1 MKITD
6 YGKQYLN
13 EQDKFDISIDND
25 FSVDNKPKHTNVK
38 TGVIDTN
45 LMGIINHTKKRYC
58 KKEFFTSICNSSRI
72 FFRRYDIQVSNI
84 TRGI

>member
-6 YGKQYLN
+6 YGKKFLN

-25 FSVDNKPKHTNVK
+25 FSVENKPKHTNVK

-45 LMGIINHTKKRYC
+45 LMAKLIILRKDIAKKNSLPPYAILQ
-58 KKEFFTSICNSSRI
+58 EFSLEDMT
-72 FFRRYDIQVSNI
+72 YKYQHH
-84 TRGI
+84 